1 MFVKFAQM
9 GEVPDEHQELFEYF
23 KVHYKNS
30 NKGIKGRGKA
40 RTVAPK
46 TKTEIPAAAPMS
58 FSHLPMPSPQRAYVP
73 GPASAVAGMPRHP
86 SAGGYAMFDQHH
98 QEQHGGATGMLYDDE
113 QSRQMAFSDR
123 LY

>member
-9 GEVPDEHQELFEYF
+9 GEVPEEHQELFEYF
-23 KVHYKNS
+23 RVHYKNS

-46 TKTEIPAAAPMS
+46 AKTEMAVTAPMA
-58 FSHLPMPSPQRAYVP
+58 FAHLPMASQPQAYMA
-73 GPASAVAGMPRHP
+73 GPPPAMASMPRHAP
-86 SAGGYAMFDQHH
+86 AGGYSMFEAHH
-98 QEQHGGATGMLYDDE
+98 QEHGGAASMLYDDE